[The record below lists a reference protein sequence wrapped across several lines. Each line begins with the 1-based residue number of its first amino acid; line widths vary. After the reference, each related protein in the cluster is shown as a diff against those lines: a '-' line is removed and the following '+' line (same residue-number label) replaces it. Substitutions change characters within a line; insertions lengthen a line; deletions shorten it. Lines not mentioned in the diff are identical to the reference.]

1 MVAALWDGMA
11 VAAMRWIARLRPR
24 RHPQQG
30 CVPPAPV
37 DRGAIA
43 LLRQLTG
50 NPDSTFRDDQ
60 WDVIDALVN
69 RGEHLLLI
77 QRTGWGKSAVYFISA
92 RMLRDRG
99 RGPTV
104 IVSPLLSLMRNQVL
118 AGRRMGLRIG
128 ALHSGTSHWFDEFRT
143 GIQEDTIDVLLVSP
157 ERFANERF
165 RRDILPMLEQRM
177 GMLVIDEA
185 HCVSNWGHD
194 FRFDYLRLA
203 NIVRQLP
210 TGSPLLA
217 TTATA
222 NDRVESDITKQL
234 GVLRTVRGPLIRENL
249 ALQILPPMT
258 VAERLAWIAAALPA
272 LPGQGIVYTLTK
284 HDAETVAAWLMHRGI
299 DAHPYHASLGL
310 GGSTN
315 SARARSDLE
324 DRFTRGELRVLV
336 ATDAL
341 GMGYDNPG
349 IRFVIHYQTPPSM
362 LTYYHQVGR
371 AGRGQEGAIG
381 VLMAGPEDEEIH
393 ERFRARSLP
402 TVDERAW
409 VVAALRE
416 IGPAPMSRL
425 IPLVNMSENRINH
438 TLRFLSVQA
447 SPLVSMDGE
456 TWKSNPVLWDT
467 TYGSKRDAL
476 ITTRRQEWDELQHY
490 RQTTRECQMRVLLR
504 GVHDSATVRS
514 CGRCANCLGTSI
526 VPIVIDSELHAE
538 AERFLH
544 RPDPV
549 PIPPRTRIPSGGLP
563 TYGFGGTIPLAM
575 LAHEG
580 RALTRWGH
588 LGLGPLVGS
597 GKRSGWFD
605 DALVEAAVLFLTDVW
620 QPNPSPQ
627 WITCVPSLRHP
638 DLVPD
643 LARRIAEGCGLP
655 FLPVIAKVRDVQPQ
669 KLQDNDIHQCRN
681 LDGIFA
687 IGGSVPDGPVLLVDD
702 MVDSGWTFTVLAMLL
717 RRAGSGP
724 VFPFALVTAKP
735 GETS

>member
-1 MVAALWDGMA
+1 MK
-11 VAAMRWIARLRPR
+11 WIAKLRSRGSLLQDRTPT
-24 RHPQQG
+24 
-30 CVPPAPV
+30 APV
-37 DRGAIA
+37 DPVAIA

-50 NPDSTFRDDQ
+50 NPESTFRDDQ

-92 RMLRDRG
+92 KLLRGRG

-128 ALHSGTSHWFDEFRT
+128 ALHSGTGHWFDEFRR
-143 GIQEDTIDVLLVSP
+143 GIQDDTIDILLVSP

-165 RRDILPMLEQRM
+165 RREILPLLEQRM

-203 NIVRQLP
+203 GIADHLLR
-210 TGSPLLA
+210 GSPLLA
-217 TTATA
+217 TTATVNNRA
-222 NDRVESDITKQL
+222 VDDIQSQL
-234 GVLRTVRGPLIRENL
+234 GSLRTIRGPLIRENL
-249 ALQILPPMT
+249 ALQVLPPMT
-258 VAERLAWIAAALPA
+258 VAERLAWIAAILPT

-284 HDAETVAAWLMHRGI
+284 HDAETVAAWLLHCGI
-299 DAHPYHASLGL
+299 DASPYHASIGL
-310 GGSTN
+310 GGHTN
-315 SARARSDLE
+315 SARSDLE
-324 DRFTRGELRVLV
+324 DRFTRGDLRVLV

-349 IRFVIHYQTPPSM
+349 IRFVIHFQTPPSM
-362 LTYYHQVGR
+362 LTYYQQVGR
-371 AGRGQEGAIG
+371 AGRGPAEAIG
-381 VLMAGPEDEEIH
+381 ILMAGPEDEEIH
-393 ERFRARSLP
+393 ERFRANSLP
-402 TVDERAW
+402 TIDERAW

-416 IGPAPMSRL
+416 IEPAPASRL
-425 IPLVNMSENRINH
+425 IPLVNMSEARINH
-438 TLRFLSVQA
+438 TLRFLSVQE
-447 SPLVSMDGE
+447 SPLVSVDGE
-456 TWKSNPVLWDT
+456 TWTSNPVVWDT

-476 ITTRRQEWDELQHY
+476 IATRRQEWDEIQHY
-490 RQTTRECQMRVLLR
+490 RQTTRECQMRALLR
-504 GVHDSATVRS
+504 GVHDSATVRA
-514 CGRCANCLGTSI
+514 CGRCANCLSKPI
-526 VPIVIDSELHAE
+526 VPAAIDRELQVE
-538 AERFLH
+538 AERFLF

-549 PIPPRTRIPSGGLP
+549 PIPPRIRIPKGGLP
-563 TYGFGGTIPLAM
+563 TYGFAGTIASSM
-575 LAHEG
+575 LAQEG

-605 DALVEAAVLFLTDVW
+605 DELVEAAVMFLNDAW
-620 QPNPSPQ
+620 QPNPSPR
-627 WITCVPSLRHP
+627 WVTCVPSLRHP
-638 DLVPD
+638 DLVPE
-643 LARRIAEGCGLP
+643 LARRIAERCELP
-655 FLPVIAKVRDVQPQ
+655 FLQATAKVRDVQPQ
-669 KLQDNDIHQCRN
+669 KLQDNEVHQCRN
-681 LDGIFA
+681 LDGVFEIAGA
-687 IGGSVPDGPVLLVDD
+687 IPDGPVLLVDD

-724 VFPFALVTAKP
+724 VFPFALATTKP